1 MIGQLRG
8 TIVQTTVDTVLVDV
22 QGVGY
27 EVFCPARL
35 LGQLSVSPDRAVTLV
50 IETVV
55 REDLIRLYGFADPAE
70 REWFRLLQ
78 SVQGV
83 GARVALALLSVLSP
97 EDLALALAQADHSI
111 FARAQGVGPKLAKRL
126 VTELKDRAPSPVL
139 SAAPTGGAVAAAPKS
154 AGPQGDAVSAL
165 VNLGYGQAD
174 AARAVATAERA
185 LEKDGAAVSVEALIR
200 AGLRE
205 LM

>member
-8 TIVQTTVDTVLVDV
+8 QVVEVSTDTVLIDV

-27 EVFCPARL
+27 EVHAPAGL
-35 LGQLSVSPDRAVTLV
+35 LGRLSVGTGEPVTLV

-55 REDLIRLYGFADPAE
+55 REDLIRLYGFSGPTE
-70 REWFRLLQ
+70 RAWFRLLQ

-97 EDLALALAQADHSI
+97 EDLARAVAQCDHAT

-126 VTELKDRAPSPVL
+126 ATELKDKAPMP
-139 SAAPTGGAVAAAPKS
+139 GIAVHPA
-154 AGPQGDAVSAL
+154 AGPAPVAQGPHAEAVSAL
-165 VNLGYGQAD
+165 TNLGYNPAE
-174 AARAVATAERA
+174 AAAAIKAAGDEA
-185 LEKDGAAVSVEALIR
+185 GDGAALETLIR
-200 AGLRE
+200 LGLRR
-205 LM
+205 LSV